1 LSIAKDGNLPIGTT
15 RRPLEFADEMP
26 GLHKQCISVGL
37 IRQKNLIG
45 FQAKFID
52 AQSSELRI
60 VAVSNNSITKLKLA
74 EKPKA

>member
-26 GLHKQCISVGL
+26 GLQCISVGL

-45 FQAKFID
+45 FQAEFID